1 MCSRRYLSF
10 FALCAVLSIAVKG
23 QQKPSCSYQINP
35 LILTGSDPV
44 FIGYVKSDQTEKDA
58 KRKEPIVW
66 LRLHNN
72 TKWAIHLVAT
82 GLTFDGYSE
91 KYDKIRLCNGEVDGL
106 LDQNRVWLFYTLRK
120 DGIERNPFGNGYPIS
135 QFWLPSDRTVIFPEG
150 TRSRDG
156 KIQPARPGIGMI
168 IAKTL
173 VPVVPMRI
181 FGSYEAW
188 PKGGKLRPHRLMVV
202 VGKPIRFAK
211 EDLTGNN
218 RETYQRISERVLATI
233 AAIQSPD

>member
-1 MCSRRYLSF
+1 MKPLYRFCYLLSRGIAKTVFSYHAYGQENIIEEGPAIMAANHQSYLD
-10 FALCAVLSIAVKG
+10 
-23 QQKPSCSYQINP
+23 PP
-35 LILTGSDPV
+35 LVGITCRNELYYLARKTL
-44 FIGYVKSDQTEKDA
+44 FEK
-58 KRKEPIVW
+58 K
-66 LRLHNN
+66 LL
-72 TKWAIHLVAT
+72 
-82 GLTFDGYSE
+82 
-91 KYDKIRLCNGEVDGL
+91 GL
-106 LDQNRVWLFYTLRK
+106 L
-120 DGIERNPFGNGYPIS
+120 IS
-135 QFWLPSDRTVIFPEG
+135 HVNALPVDLSRGDLTAVRSIINLLKAGRRTVIFPEG

-181 FGSYEAW
+181 FGSFDAW
-188 PKGGKLRPHRLMVV
+188 PKGGKLRPHRLTVV

-233 AAIQSPD
+233 AAIQRPD

>member
-1 MCSRRYLSF
+1 MKPLYRFCYLLSRGIAKTVFSYSAYGQENIIEEGPAIMAANHQSYLD
-10 FALCAVLSIAVKG
+10 
-23 QQKPSCSYQINP
+23 PP
-35 LILTGSDPV
+35 LVGITCRNELYYLARKTL
-44 FIGYVKSDQTEKDA
+44 FEK
-58 KRKEPIVW
+58 KLI
-66 LRLHNN
+66 
-72 TKWAIHLVAT
+72 
-82 GLTFDGYSE
+82 
-91 KYDKIRLCNGEVDGL
+91 GL
-106 LDQNRVWLFYTLRK
+106 L
-120 DGIERNPFGNGYPIS
+120 IS
-135 QFWLPSDRTVIFPEG
+135 HVNALPVDLSRGDLTAVRSIINLLKAGRRTVIFPEG

-181 FGSYEAW
+181 FGSFEAW
-188 PKGGKLRPHRLMVV
+188 PKGGKLRPHRLTVV